1 MKAKQGRVDR
11 LFQRVIH
18 PGLAAQPIHAELR
31 FVEAATMDDFL
42 DRAAAQ
48 TGNDTTNEAS

>member
-1 MKAKQGRVDR
+1 
-11 LFQRVIH
+11 VIH